1 MATSV
6 TFLNHEPLSLSFQHF
21 SPVFFGFLV
30 LCGGAWWWPGGVNYP
45 APCNYQQSPPQWV
58 MSAFC
63 KAPKPLPKT
72 TLLDLLDTPSA
83 SQETVWSHYLGSR
96 NTPRDFCPLSLVSLF
111 SALYFFPGSS
121 CVLALPSCILGPS
134 FLPPPSALALFQL

>member
-1 MATSV
+1 
-6 TFLNHEPLSLSFQHF
+6 
-21 SPVFFGFLV
+21 
-30 LCGGAWWWPGGVNYP
+30 
-45 APCNYQQSPPQWV
+45 

-111 SALYFFPGSS
+111 SALYFIFSWLLVCSRSS
-121 CVLALPSCILGPS
+121 
-134 FLPPPSALALFQL
+134 QLHSRP